1 VRRALWALALAALGC
16 RARPSPADAEAVAH
30 ICWTEQRLRTVANP
44 EKAPY
49 LTSMRAAGCTTGS
62 EACVVRD
69 RCAAAYALHVDAL
82 ALTQAAKQ
90 QLADDQGEAA
100 AKLLGAAQQKL
111 EQARAPIADC
121 TDRAAALRRRYGL

>member
-1 VRRALWALALAALGC
+1 
-16 RARPSPADAEAVAH
+16 
-30 ICWTEQRLRTVANP
+30 
-44 EKAPY
+44 
-49 LTSMRAAGCTTGS
+49 M
-62 EACVVRD
+62 RD